1 MENENSGNGKMENIF
16 YAALALHVA
25 GKPLNKENI
34 RVVLRAAGTPVNEPA
49 LDIIGAFIESL
60 KVSQGKNDSYSDSK
74 IIKILTIVLSQQ
86 NGPTEQLET
95 LLGELNRAV
104 SPDSNCATILDGSK
118 RPETGESSEQPRHSG
133 KVEPLKAVNG
143 DAEVAIIKVP
153 TKESATIS
161 QNNGRYVYG
170 ITAGGKEVRLGPIG
184 IDGSEVYT
192 VSYQDLGAIV
202 HCCPTEPYQS
212 LDDEKVKVWVKA
224 HQGVLDAA
232 KEQFST
238 IIPLGFDTILK
249 PGDDYVSADQVVR
262 DWLKKDSDPFHA
274 VISQIEGKDE
284 YAVQISY
291 NPSAIS
297 KYMSEPSEEVKTIR
311 EEISKKSPGIA
322 YIYKQKLEK
331 AIKADMERLAGSWF
345 KDFYNRVNKYTDD
358 IIVEKTRR
366 PKNDMVMLLNLSC
379 LVAKEKVDGL
389 GKELEEINN
398 MDGFSVHFSGPWPPY
413 SFVAKPIV
421 AGGKEGSNGSH

>member
-1 MENENSGNGKMENIF
+1 MENENRGNGKMENIF

-34 RVVLRAAGTPVNEPA
+34 RVVLRAAGTPIDEPA

-60 KVSQGKNDSYSDSK
+60 KVSHGKNDSCSDSK
-74 IIKILTIVLSQQ
+74 IINLLTTVLSQQ

-104 SPDSNCATILDGSK
+104 SPDSNCATILDESK
-118 RPETGESSEQPRHSG
+118 KPETGESAEQSRHAG
-133 KVEPLKAVNG
+133 KVGHSKATNG
-143 DAEVAIIKVP
+143 DVGVAIIKVP

-161 QNNGRYVYG
+161 QNKGRYVYG
-170 ITAGGKEVRLGPIG
+170 IAAGGKEVRLGPIG
-184 IDGSEVYT
+184 IEGSEVYT
-192 VSYQDLGAIV
+192 VTYQDLSAIV
-202 HCCPTEPYQS
+202 HSCPAEPYQS

-224 HQGVLDAA
+224 HQNVLDTA
-232 KEQFST
+232 KEQFKI

-249 PGDDYVSADQVVR
+249 PGDDSISPDQVVR
-262 DWLKKDSDPFHA
+262 DWLKKDCERFHT

-311 EEISKKSPGIA
+311 EELSKKSPGIA

-331 AIKADMERLAGSWF
+331 AIKADMERLADSWF
-345 KDFYNRVNKYTDD
+345 KDFYNRVNKHVDNV
-358 IIVEKTRR
+358 IVEKTR
-366 PKNDMVMLLNLSC
+366 KLDNDKVMLLNLSC
-379 LVAKEKVDGL
+379 LVAKEKVDSL
-389 GKELEEINN
+389 GEELEIISNKE
-398 MDGFSVHFSGPWPPY
+398 GFSVHFSGPWPPY

-421 AGGKEGSNGSH
+421 AGGKEGTNGSH